1 MPEEIM
7 RVIWE
12 EGTDLSDSRIAPGAH
27 SPLVR
32 DGDNNLVGQV
42 TLHKLDEPAE
52 DDGSGSDNDR
62 WDDSEND
69 EWQPNEDVAVVAIA
83 GALAIIAIVA
93 AASKAAPHVKRWWSN
108 KAAPFLKRTKNKVR
122 KKRQPV
128 EQVTVV
134 EWSTLAQFAPVES
147 SQDVLVALSEYRTT
161 MSSVE
166 ARDRFVAALVARLFS
181 DEQMRILRNAQIEND
196 GTGLELARAMEEIT
210 PEKLTES
217 ITMMLEANPS
227 WPDEDTIGELGRILG
242 SISTFDGEPAPLER
256 VRVTG
261 TPRQLPRGN

>member
-7 RVIWE
+7 RVVWE
-12 EGTDLSDSRIAPGAH
+12 EGTKLSDSRNDPGAN

-32 DGDNNLVGQV
+32 DDDNNLVGQV
-42 TLHKLDEPAE
+42 TLHKIDEPKEEDESESDTDPWDGSE
-52 DDGSGSDNDR
+52 DDDWVPD
-62 WDDSEND
+62 
-69 EWQPNEDVAVVAIA
+69 EDVAIVAIA

-93 AASKAAPHVKRWWSN
+93 AATKAAPHVKRWWMN
-108 KAAPFLKRTKNKVR
+108 KAVPFLKKTKSKVR
-122 KKRQPV
+122 KKRKPV

-147 SQDVLVALSEYRTT
+147 SQDVMTALSEYKTK

-181 DEQMRILRNAQIEND
+181 DEQMRILRSAQIEDD

-227 WPDEDTIGELGRILG
+227 WPDENTIGELGRILG
-242 SISTFDGEPAPLER
+242 SATTFDGEPAALER

>member
-1 MPEEIM
+1 M
-7 RVIWE
+7 
-12 EGTDLSDSRIAPGAH
+12 
-27 SPLVR
+27 
-32 DGDNNLVGQV
+32 
-42 TLHKLDEPAE
+42 
-52 DDGSGSDNDR
+52 
-62 WDDSEND
+62 
-69 EWQPNEDVAVVAIA
+69 
-83 GALAIIAIVA
+83 
-93 AASKAAPHVKRWWSN
+93 
-108 KAAPFLKRTKNKVR
+108 
-122 KKRQPV
+122 
-128 EQVTVV
+128 V